1 MDVCR
6 NQMNGQ
12 VQHFALIV
20 QLARKYKMTNDKKIE
35 IIRQLLMIDTDE
47 WLEKIKTVVV
57 DGICAESQQDTE
69 DQKEFAEWKAK
80 KKKEEEEEIPF

>member
-69 DQKEFAEWKAK
+69 DQKAFAEWKAK
-80 KKKEEEEEIPF
+80 KKKEAEEEIPF

>member
-57 DGICAESQQDTE
+57 DGICAESEQDSE

-80 KKKEEEEEIPF
+80 KKKETEEAIPF